1 MVLGCNSGFTDD
13 LRAERSVACVCVCT
27 YVSSTVRSPPKWC
40 TYRGVKRIVVMCT
53 VLYVFVKREQV
64 PTRVCP
70 PSTAPNESR
79 KAKPPSRRRPAVW
92 DWVQQAVSSARGCVQ
107 LLRRNCSRRHG
118 LRGEGDAERPGRDG
132 QLWFGYIIN

>member
-1 MVLGCNSGFTDD
+1 MVLGSNSGFTDD
-13 LRAERSVACVCVCT
+13 LRAERSVACVCECT

-118 LRGEGDAERPGRDG
+118 CAAKATRRAQDETGSYGLGT
-132 QLWFGYIIN
+132 